1 VTLQQLTY
9 FLAATEHGSFTAAAD
24 ALHLARPS
32 VSEQIAHLE
41 AELGVALFVR
51 TGRRLELTDAG
62 RLLRPEAERTLAAA
76 GEAADVVRRARTLT
90 GGTASLGTF
99 STAHH
104 LLLPGL
110 VEDFVRRHPAVAVR
124 VVGENSV
131 QLAEAVRMGRLE
143 AGLVALPIDDEGLE
157 VSAAVASFEV
167 VYASTGRTGSRS
179 SVTVEELAGAL
190 LVLPEARWGDEDP
203 TRRQLAERAQRA
215 GVSIRAHIEVQH
227 ANAALQ
233 LAARGVAGTLIT
245 RALLDVLGYGDAL
258 TALPLDPPLHE
269 TFAFIQRRNARL
281 SPATRAL
288 MTLAEA
294 HLARLQDS

>member
-1 VTLQQLTY
+1 LTLQQLTY
-9 FLAATEHGSFTAAAD
+9 FLAAAEHGSFTAAAD
-24 ALHLARPS
+24 VLHLSRPS
-32 VSEQIAHLE
+32 ISEQIAHLE
-41 AELGVALFVR
+41 AELGVPLFAR

-76 GEAADVVRRARTLT
+76 GDAADVVQRARALT

-110 VEDFVRRHPAVAVR
+110 VEDFVRRHPQVAVR

-131 QLAEAVRMGRLE
+131 QLVEAVRAGRLE

-157 VSAAVASFEV
+157 VGAAIAVFDV
-167 VYASTGRTGSRS
+167 VYASTDASRL
-179 SVTVEELAGAL
+179 VGAMTIERLADAV

-215 GVSIRAHIEVQH
+215 GVAIRPRIEVQH

-233 LAARGVAGTLIT
+233 LAALGVGDTLVT
-245 RALLDVLGYGDAL
+245 RALLDALGYRDDLA
-258 TALPLDPPLHE
+258 AVSLDPPLHE

-281 SPATRAL
+281 SPATRVRGL
-288 MTLAEA
+288 
-294 HLARLQDS
+294 